1 MPSILRQGMAIAV
14 NNSNNASWTTI
25 TSSVSTNGATTTST
39 TPTTATTYE
48 LPPPTLSEREQLKIE
63 FYKTYDVMTGIRIA
77 ATLGGFFTIMVLLV
91 IYKSRCKAN
100 RQLDDPRL
108 TAAAEAAVAEAEA
121 EERALAAALEAIA
134 RLPPK
139 PPGRGPR
146 RSLCVEP
153 FVESHLPLTA
163 PRFSSVGGGYDSLLS
178 ATRRFPKGSNRSIW
192 AHRRTSSITCSST
205 ASSYLERRGSAMVMP
220 CLPPPPSYPRH
231 AVAYDETYDYYHPID
246 IQVIQPTPELS
257 PCGSEAGLYGSVA
270 VPASYNRQQ
279 QQQPQYRFPSAGHRV
294 ARSGRAPLASMGSVD
309 PPEPD
314 SRSLGS
320 DSVFLEEARGRDEE
334 PPDTEDE
341 VSAFSTDSS
350 DETATGHNNSSAS
363 NANLPKRF
371 LKVPPKKK
379 RAPERWDV
387 CVGCVPRRRT
397 GSSASAPPPM
407 TPKQHQQN
415 ITCMT
420 ISASIDD
427 YAPIRPVLSSS
438 SSQNSAAASGLL
450 SPPRSAPAPIE
461 LRHRP
466 GLIPERSV
474 VTTRSSSTPG
484 LLWSQETL
492 F

>member
-379 RAPERWDV
+379 RAPER
-387 CVGCVPRRRT
+387 
-397 GSSASAPPPM
+397 
-407 TPKQHQQN
+407 
-415 ITCMT
+415 
-420 ISASIDD
+420 
-427 YAPIRPVLSSS
+427 PVLSSS